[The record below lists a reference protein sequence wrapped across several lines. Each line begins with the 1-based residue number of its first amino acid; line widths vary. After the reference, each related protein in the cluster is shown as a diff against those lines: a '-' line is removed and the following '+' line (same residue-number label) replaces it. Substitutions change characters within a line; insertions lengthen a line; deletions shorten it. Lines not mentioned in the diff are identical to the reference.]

1 MAFDKFLIA
10 PIGDGI
16 RRDTKPWLIPDE
28 AFETLNNAYN
38 FRGRIK
44 KRVGALNVGE
54 FTDANAVSSRLRI
67 KVGTTNG
74 GGDLAGT
81 VPGGAGG
88 IGAIGQMFSIGTEFF
103 TVYQANG
110 NMYTNS
116 GTATVYTYNTATG
129 AYDIQTS
136 VAATDVYFYPAKPV
150 MGFVSYE
157 QQEINDEDTYA
168 FDTFFNY
175 KLLATGWERVDG
187 ETNPGDAQW
196 AGTDSEFFW
205 STTWRGTDDY
215 TYILFTTNYNSA
227 ERLRYFDGTNWT
239 SWRPQY
245 ASNANE
251 TIESCRIIIPFQNRL
266 LLLNTV
272 ERNAAGNP
280 FTYVNRCRYS
290 RIGSPI
296 AANSYRED
304 IGGEGS
310 FIDAPTR
317 EAIVSASILKN
328 RLIVFFER
336 STYELMYT
344 GNQVYP
350 FRWQQINSTLGCEST
365 FSIVNFDKVVLGI
378 GQTGIHACTGANV
391 ERIDSKIPDEVFEFH
406 NNDEGVFRVHGIRDY
421 YNEMVYWSVP
431 YKEKH
436 KNYPNRILAYNYS
449 NNTWAFFDDSITAYG
464 YHQTT
469 EDLTW
474 SEIPNQWESYGFEW
488 NDGPIEAKFRL
499 VIAGN
504 QQGYTFVVNG
514 DYSENA
520 IAQQITDIQEIAS
533 TVIVTSI
540 DHNLSSGDFIRI
552 KNAEGITNLND
563 RSFEVRYV
571 SDDEVALDFAPGL
584 TGTYAGG
591 GNIELVSK
599 VDIYTKRFNF
609 YTQEGMNTNIEKT
622 DFLIDKVDSGELTI
636 DYLVSSS
643 ELSMRDA
650 GIATGSMLGTSELIM
665 DAFTTLEESQKRFW
679 HAVYLQAQGESI
691 QLRIYWTDDQM
702 RDNIIPFLGFELH
715 GIIFHA
721 SPTQEL

>member
-10 PIGDGI
+10 SISDGL
-16 RRDTKPWLIPDE
+16 RRDAKPWMIPDQ

-54 FTDANAVSSRLRI
+54 FPDPNALSSRLRV

-81 VPGGAGG
+81 VPGGAAS
-88 IGAIGQMFSIGTEFF
+88 IGAIGQMFSVGDELF

-110 NMYTNS
+110 NMYTTS

-129 AYDIQTS
+129 AYDIQGS
-136 VAATDVYFYPAKPV
+136 LAATDVYFYPAKPV

-175 KLLATGWERVDG
+175 QLLATGWERVDG
-187 ETNPGDAQW
+187 ETVPGDAQW

-205 STTWRGTDDY
+205 STTWRGTNDY

-227 ERLRYFDGTNWT
+227 ERLRYYDGTNWT

-251 TIESCRIIIPFQNRL
+251 TIETCRIIIPFQNRL

-304 IGGEGS
+304 ISGEGS

-317 EAIVSASILKN
+317 EAIVSAATLKN

-336 STYELMYT
+336 STYELVYT
-344 GNQVYP
+344 GNQIYP
-350 FRWQQINSTLGCEST
+350 FRWQKINSTLGCEST
-365 FSIVNFDKVVLGI
+365 FSVIPFDKVVLGI

-391 ERIDSKIPDEVFEFH
+391 ERIDSKIPDEVFEIH
-406 NNDEGVFRVHGIRDY
+406 NNDEGVFRVHGIRDF
-421 YNEMVYWSVP
+421 YNEMAYWAMP
-431 YKEKH
+431 HREHHEK
-436 KNYPNRILAYNYS
+436 YPNRILVYNYK
-449 NNTWAFFDDSITAYG
+449 NDTWAFFDDNITAFG
-464 YHQTT
+464 YHQIIN
-469 EDLTW
+469 DLTW
-474 SEIPNQWESYGFEW
+474 QEMRGAWEENTAQWDDGTLES
-488 NDGPIEAKFRL
+488 KFRY

-504 QQGYTFVVNG
+504 QQGYTFIMHREFE
-514 DYSENA
+514 ENA
-520 IAQQITDIQEIAS
+520 ISEQITDIQEAAG
-533 TVIVTSI
+533 VVTITAI
-540 DHNLSSGDFIRI
+540 DHNLSSGDWI
-552 KNAEGITNLND
+552 KIFNAEGITELNGNNYKINWESED
-563 RSFEVRYV
+563 TFTI
-571 SDDEVALDFAPGL
+571 DKAPPV
-584 TGTYAGG
+584 TGTYTGG
-591 GNIELVSK
+591 GTIILLSK
-599 VDIYTKRFNF
+599 VEIYTKRFNF
-609 YTQEGMNTNIEKT
+609 YTQQGLKTNIEKT
-622 DFLIDKVDSGELTI
+622 DFLVDKIDTGELTV
-636 DYLVSSS
+636 DYLTSAS
-643 ELSMRDA
+643 ELSLRDS
-650 GIATGSMLGTSELIM
+650 GIDTGAILG
-665 DAFTTLEESQKRFW
+665 DAILEMSAYTTLEDLQERFW

-691 QLRIYWTDDQM
+691 QLKIYWTDEQM
-702 RDNIIPFLGFELH
+702 SDDAIPLRGFEIH
-715 GIIFHA
+715 GILFHA